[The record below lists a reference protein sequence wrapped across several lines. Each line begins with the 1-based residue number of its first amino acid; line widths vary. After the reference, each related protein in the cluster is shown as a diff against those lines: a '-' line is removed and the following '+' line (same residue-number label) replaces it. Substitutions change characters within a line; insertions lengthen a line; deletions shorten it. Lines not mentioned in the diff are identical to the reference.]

1 VRSEANPL
9 RPRMGGTFSSM
20 RECCAIRLSALIC
33 CDEMFTVLAPG
44 TRSGGKGGPAAKG
57 GASKQTAAGVSIR
70 QLEDEDSD
78 APMKLQTVSMDLRL
92 ALAQARA
99 AKGLSQKDFAQKL
112 NIPATV
118 IQDYESGKAI
128 PNNGLIAKME
138 RALGAKL
145 PRNK

>member
-1 VRSEANPL
+1 
-9 RPRMGGTFSSM
+9 
-20 RECCAIRLSALIC
+20 
-33 CDEMFTVLAPG
+33 
-44 TRSGGKGGPAAKG
+44 
-57 GASKQTAAGVSIR
+57 VSIR